1 MSGADAS
8 ATAGGLNPHL
18 VCGLPIST
26 AHAARCTA
34 LSLRSAEPLSMT
46 NGRTLFAFLDRQRLL
61 MATVPAVRA
70 TMKNMALPGRAAY
83 DQKKMGNGGSNNIA
97 SSPIVKPLIPIA
109 CNLPHLALSQD
120 PRRLNLKTTWL
131 VASVELERE
140 RYSAAWPEGRSVIGV
155 KVRVMSREDLPR
167 SGDAVSC
174 QLEQRRI
181 R

>member
-8 ATAGGLNPHL
+8 ATAGGLNPHV

-70 TMKNMALPGRAAY
+70 TMNNMTIPGIPEKDGKWRKQQYCFISNSQAFDPHRLQPTRFGTLPGPCGLR
-83 DQKKMGNGGSNNIA
+83 GSI
-97 SSPIVKPLIPIA
+97 SKQLGWWQ
-109 CNLPHLALSQD
+109 ALSW
-120 PRRLNLKTTWL
+120 K
-131 VASVELERE
+131 E
-140 RYSAAWPEGRSVIGV
+140 SVIVVPPG
-155 KVRVMSREDLPR
+155 
-167 SGDAVSC
+167 
-174 QLEQRRI
+174 QRGGAWLA
-181 R
+181 